1 MAATRLALSMDESV
15 VERARRL
22 AEARNTSISK
32 LFVSFVC
39 IMEQQKDADWHEL
52 PPLTK
57 KALGLARGR
66 VVTSLPPVCPPP
78 PLSLRSGWQGAPCR
92 LKRKTLSLA
101 GLPVRDC
108 VCSPLRCD
116 HSRALSEVP
125 PFAGP

>member
-39 IMEQQKDADWHEL
+39 IMEQQKDADCNDL

-57 KALGLARGR
+57 KALGLAKGS
-66 VVTSLPPVCPPP
+66 VPVDWDYRDE
-78 PLSLRSGWQGAPCR
+78 LSAE
-92 LKRKTLSLA
+92 LA
-101 GLPVRDC
+101 GKYAE
-108 VCSPLRCD
+108 S
-116 HSRALSEVP
+116 
-125 PFAGP
+125 